1 MSVGG
6 GSGFNAGQVANEPV
20 QNKNTQS
27 VDDELNEV
35 YKTFMNSL
43 SQNDQEFIRN
53 TQKHWLKYRASRVK
67 LAELLGYDS
76 ANEYN
81 NITKKQTDFFQTI
94 INGRYAPTDTRSASY
109 RENELKEVIDTFWQ
123 GIEDDEARTE
133 FKNFLS
139 LWGVYRENSK
149 VIFNA
154 FGLRGDDFSNKITIE
169 LTEFLRSMID

>member
-1 MSVGG
+1 MSFGG

-67 LAELLGYDS
+67 PAGLLGYGS

-81 NITKKQTDFFQTI
+81 NITKKA
-94 INGRYAPTDTRSASY
+94 NR
-109 RENELKEVIDTFWQ
+109 
-123 GIEDDEARTE
+123 
-133 FKNFLS
+133 FLS
-139 LWGVYRENSK
+139 NNHKQTLC
-149 VIFNA
+149 
-154 FGLRGDDFSNKITIE
+154 TH
-169 LTEFLRSMID
+169 